1 MISMLRNKKRGYRKN
16 LKIRRVASRGIS
28 PLKKAKGVLANR
40 LFFILNMTLVSVI
53 GYFLYFFLLSPYYE
67 TKTIVV
73 EGVRFI
79 SSSELIEDVQV
90 YTDSYT
96 FLGVKTNNLLLINK
110 RKLESTL
117 GQKYLFS
124 DIIIEKK
131 LPNTLLLSI
140 EERNVIYRIAG
151 TGHEYLVDDQGV
163 VVRRVTNFTQR
174 PTLLSLNPQDP
185 ANIDLSYPNIHQ
197 EGDQFINFAF
207 VSDTVMGVGQK
218 LFSDKNLLFLKDVV
232 GVSQDKI
239 TLEKILFDQ
248 PLPQVIRAQTNQGW
262 DILFNT
268 NDSVEAQLRRLDIVL
283 KEQIGERNIPRLEY
297 VDLRLGTSVYYK
309 YK

>member
-1 MISMLRNKKRGYRKN
+1 MLRNKKKGYRKN

-28 PLKKAKGVLANR
+28 PLKKSRGTLVSR
-40 LFFILNMTLVSVI
+40 LFFILNIALASVI
-53 GYFLYFFLLSPYYE
+53 GYFCYFFFLSPYYE

-79 SSSELIEDVQV
+79 SSAELIDDVQA
-90 YTDSYT
+90 YTDSYN
-96 FLGVKTNNLLLINK
+96 FLGIRTKNLLLLNK

-131 LPNTLLLSI
+131 LPNTLFLNI

-151 TGHEYLVDDQGV
+151 TGHEYLVDDQGI
-163 VVRRVTNFTQR
+163 VVRKVTNFTQR

-185 ANIDLSYPNIHQ
+185 ATIDFSHPNIHP

-218 LFSDKNLLFLKDVV
+218 LFSDKNLLFFKDIV
-232 GVSQDKI
+232 GVSQGEI
-239 TLEKILFDQ
+239 ILEKILFDQ

-262 DILFNT
+262 DILLNT
-268 NDSVEAQLRRLDIVL
+268 NDSVEAQLRRLAIVL
-283 KEQIGERNIPRLEY
+283 KEQIGERNISRLDY
-297 VDLRLGTSVYYK
+297 IDLRLGNSVYYK